1 MDELEIKLPTKVI
14 QSEVKNPKLM
24 IIYSPPK
31 TGKTTLL
38 SKLENNLIIDL
49 EEGTKYLDALKMN
62 IADLNQL
69 QSAGA
74 AIVKA
79 GKPYK
84 YVTIDTITKLEEMC
98 LSVAKSMYQQTPM
111 GKTFDGNS
119 ILELPQGA
127 GYFWLRQAFTMW
139 LGKIKK
145 LADHIILV
153 GHIKDKFIEKKGK
166 EVMAKDLD
174 LTGKLKQI
182 VTSDA
187 DAIGYLY
194 RGGEN
199 ELVLNFQSSDEIT
212 CGARP
217 SHLKGREIVM
227 AKYDSEA
234 NDVTDVAWNKIYL
247 D

>member
-1 MDELEIKLPTKVI
+1 MSEIEVKLPTKI
-14 QSEVKNPKLM
+14 VKSNTNNPSMM

-38 SKLENNLIIDL
+38 SKLDNNLIIDL
-49 EEGTKYLDALKMN
+49 ERGTKYLDSLKIDISSMSE
-62 IADLNQL
+62 L
-69 QSAGA
+69 QAAGT

-84 YVTIDTITKLEEMC
+84 YVTIDTVTKLEEMC
-98 LSVAKSMYQQTPM
+98 LGVAKAMYMSTPM
-111 GKTFDGNS
+111 GKNFDGGS

-127 GYFWLRQAFTMW
+127 GYFWLRQAFTAW
-139 LGKIKK
+139 LNKIKK

-166 EVMAKDLD
+166 EVMVKDLD

-194 RGGEN
+194 RGGDN
-199 ELVLNFQSSDEIT
+199 QLIMNFKSSDDVT

-217 SHLKGREIVM
+217 DHLKGQEIIM
-227 AKYDSEA
+227 AKYDEKK
-234 NDVTDVAWNKIYL
+234 NDVTEVAWDKIYI

>member
-1 MDELEIKLPTKVI
+1 MGPLEISLPTEVVK
-14 QSEVKNPKLM
+14 SEVRNPKLM

-49 EEGTKYLDALKMN
+49 EEGSKYLNALKM
-62 IADLNQL
+62 DVDSLTTL
-69 QSAGA
+69 QAVGA

-79 GKPYK
+79 GRPYK

-98 LSVAKSMYQQTPM
+98 LPVAKEMYKQTPM
-111 GKTFDGNS
+111 GKNFDGAS

-127 GYFWLRQAFTMW
+127 GYFWLRQAFQLW
-139 LGKIKK
+139 LSKLKK

-194 RGGEN
+194 RDAN
-199 ELVLNFQSSDEIT
+199 NSLVLNFKSSDEVT

-217 SHLKGREIVM
+217 NHLKGQEIIM
-227 AKYDSEA
+227 ANYDEA
-234 NDVTDVAWNKIYL
+234 TNDLVDVAWDKVFI